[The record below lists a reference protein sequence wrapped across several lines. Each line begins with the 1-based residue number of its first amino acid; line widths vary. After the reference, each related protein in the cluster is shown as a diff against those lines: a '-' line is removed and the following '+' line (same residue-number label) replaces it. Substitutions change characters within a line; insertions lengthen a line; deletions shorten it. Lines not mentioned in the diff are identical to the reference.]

1 MKNYCI
7 DIDGTIC
14 TNTDG
19 NYDKAEP
26 FVNRINEINTLHKE
40 GNKII
45 LFTARGTGTGINWE
59 DLTKTQ
65 LKNWNVSYDDL
76 LFGKPEADVYIDDKA
91 NDIFGWFLKN

>member
-26 FVNRINEINTLHKE
+26 FLDRINEINRLHKE

-76 LFGKPEADVYIDDKA
+76 FFGKPEADVYIDDKA
-91 NDIFGWFLKN
+91 RDMFGWF

>member
-1 MKNYCI
+1 MIIYV

-26 FVNRINEINTLHKE
+26 FLDRINEINRLHKE

-91 NDIFGWFLKN
+91 SDMFGWF